1 MRIGKLISA
10 IAFACAV
17 LMLNFP
23 TSAQKQNSE
32 PIARGKKLFMNYCAS
47 CHGVEATGNGPV
59 APSLKKHPP
68 DLSRIEPKNGKFPA
82 EEIRKKIAGDG
93 EVPVHGKK
101 DMPVW
106 GMIFSPTDINNL
118 VKYLE
123 SIQKPFQ
130 AQPAG

>member
-1 MRIGKLISA
+1 MRIGKLLLVV
-10 IAFACAV
+10 AFVCAG
-17 LMLNFP
+17 LLLAFP
-23 TSAQKQNSE
+23 AAAQKQNNE
-32 PIARGKKLFMNYCAS
+32 QIARGRKLFANYCAS

-59 APSLKKHPP
+59 APSLKKHPS
-68 DLSRIEPKNGKFPA
+68 DLTRIESKNGKFPA

-106 GMIFSPTDINNL
+106 GLIFSAADINNL

-130 AQPAG
+130 AQPAS